1 MESTFSAFV
10 WAYMLKH
17 DEKVYRTSIPAR
29 LEMYARYHN
38 WSEEFLQEIKDELE
52 KYI

>member
-17 DEKVYRTSIPAR
+17 DEKVCGISIPAR
-29 LEMYARYHN
+29 LEMYTEYHN
-38 WSEEFLQEIKDELE
+38 WSEEFVQEIKDELQ
-52 KYI
+52 KM